1 MRMEKLFTY
10 GTLQDP
16 DTQKQV
22 LGRTLGGGVPDTLL
36 GYRLARL
43 NGIHFVYSILQPH
56 SGSRVEGLLVE
67 VSGEELEK
75 LDAYEG
81 EAYVRVSARLVSKTR
96 AWVYIENPK
105 SEFRSHIEVIDS

>member
-16 DTQKQV
+16 ETQKQV

-75 LDAYEG
+75 AGRLRRGSLCAG
-81 EAYVRVSARLVSKTR
+81 QREAGQQDARLGLYRESQVGISQ
-96 AWVYIENPK
+96 P
-105 SEFRSHIEVIDS
+105 H